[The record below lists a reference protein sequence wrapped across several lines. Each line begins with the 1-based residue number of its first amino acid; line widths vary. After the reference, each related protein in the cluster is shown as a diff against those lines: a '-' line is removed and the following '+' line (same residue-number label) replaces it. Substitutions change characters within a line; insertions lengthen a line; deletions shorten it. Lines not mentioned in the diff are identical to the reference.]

1 MKILRRLSVKWLLVI
16 VMVAFTAI
24 VLLVQGIPLAS
35 YLRTVERDRIVTG
48 LERDAFTLAG
58 ASEEALQ
65 TGAQTEIDNVEGAAT
80 RYAATSG
87 ARVVVVDAQGAVTV
101 SSDGTDLNEDYT
113 NRPEIQTAL
122 SGSPTAG
129 ERDSQTAGE
138 PLLYVAVPVRSGS
151 DILGA
156 VRITYP
162 AAEVDAVVDGKVR
175 LLAVVG
181 LVTLLAAAGIAILLA
196 GVVTGPL
203 RRLRETSEAIAD
215 GDLAARV
222 DTDTIGELRSVAD
235 AFNRM
240 AERVESLV
248 AAQRGFAGDASH
260 QLRTPLTA
268 LRLRL
273 ETLED
278 VAQDDPDE
286 VARSLDAMRD
296 DVDRMQRLIDG
307 LLVLA
312 RADRTE
318 QNLISLDPMR
328 VVRERVEAWEPLAAE
343 RDVSISLRETTDSID
358 HVAAAPEALEQIV
371 DNYIDNAVEVAP
383 QGSTIEVTVEAS
395 PGRVSI
401 AVEDR
406 GPGLSAE
413 EKMRAFDRFWR
424 GDQSRPGSGLG
435 LAIVKALADA
445 SDATVHLEDAQH
457 GGPGVRAIVEL
468 TPSAAAP
475 LTPPAE

>member
-1 MKILRRLSVKWLLVI
+1 MTILRRLSVKWLLVF

-65 TGAQTEIDNVEGAAT
+65 TGAPNEAENVQAAAS

-87 ARVVVVDAQGAVTV
+87 ARVVVVDSQGAVTA
-101 SSDGTDLNEDYT
+101 SSDGTDLQENYT
-113 NRPEIQTAL
+113 NRPEIQAAL
-122 SGSPTAG
+122 GGSPTAG
-129 ERDSQTAGE
+129 ERESQSAGE
-138 PLLYVAVPVRSGS
+138 TLLYVAVPVRSGS

-162 AAEVDAVVDGKVR
+162 AAEVDAVVDDKVR
-175 LLAVVG
+175 LLAIVG
-181 LVTLLAAAGIAILLA
+181 LVTLLAAAGIAVLLA

-215 GDLAARV
+215 GDLTARV
-222 DTDTIGELRSVAD
+222 DTDTIGELRSVAG

-248 AAQRGFAGDASH
+248 VAQRGFAGDASH

-273 ETLED
+273 DALED
-278 VAQDDPDE
+278 TAHGDPAE
-286 VARSLDAMRD
+286 VARSVDAMQG
-296 DVDRMQRLIDG
+296 DVDRMQRMVDG

-312 RADRTE
+312 RADGAPHE
-318 QNLISLDPMR
+318 LVAVDPLLIARD
-328 VVRERVEAWEPLAAE
+328 RVEAWEPLTAE
-343 RDVSISLRETTDSID
+343 HDVSITLSEPTTGIGT
-358 HVAAAPEALEQIV
+358 VAAAPEALEQII
-371 DNYIDNAVEVAP
+371 DNFIDNAVEVAP
-383 QGSTIEVTVEAS
+383 KASTIEVSVAVR
-395 PGRVSI
+395 PGCVAI
-401 AVEDR
+401 AVEDH
-406 GPGLSAE
+406 GPGMSAE
-413 EKMRAFDRFWR
+413 EKSRAFDRFWR

-445 SDATVHLEDAQH
+445 SGATVRIDDAEH
-457 GGPGVRAIVEL
+457 GGTGVRAVVEL
-468 TPSAAAP
+468 TPWQEPSP
-475 LTPPAE
+475 G